1 MDKCLAIMT
10 TRYKDL
16 SLCQYLHLR
25 ISGHF
30 SPHYLISHKTSNKHT
45 QASHLGC
52 FLCTDQAAPVPISF
66 KCTAEILAINRPV
79 QKLYFPL

>member
-30 SPHYLISHKTSNKHT
+30 SPHYLISHKISNKHT
-45 QASHLGC
+45 PSHLGS
-52 FLCTDQAAPVPISF
+52 FLFTYQAAPVPISF
-66 KCTAEILAINRPV
+66 KFTAEILAITRPV